1 MKPLKSEKVIARTDS
16 ILESAMRECESFL
29 TECKAYNA
37 RINEFYWSMGVDS
50 HKYYDNA
57 SIERGTLKA
66 RALLLTRK
74 LQDWRKKGKVE

>member
-1 MKPLKSEKVIARTDS
+1 MRTDNL
-16 ILESAMRECESFL
+16 LESAMRECEAFL
-29 TECKAYNA
+29 AECKAYNA